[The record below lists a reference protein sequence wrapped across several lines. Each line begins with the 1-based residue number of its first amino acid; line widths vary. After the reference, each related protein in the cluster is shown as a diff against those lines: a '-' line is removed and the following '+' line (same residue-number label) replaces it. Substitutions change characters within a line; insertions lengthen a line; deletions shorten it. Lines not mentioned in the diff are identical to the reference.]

1 MWNDFCKN
9 NRSILHVDM
18 CPRGRAFTVGTC
30 LSLKPTSFAREEY
43 GRVVTTGSEE
53 ANGIGQ
59 ITALPPLPS
68 QWGVAEAMPSV
79 LFCRW
84 PFGR

>member
-1 MWNDFCKN
+1 
-9 NRSILHVDM
+9 M

-30 LSLKPTSFAREEY
+30 LSLKPTTFAREEY

-59 ITALPPLPS
+59 ITALLPPLAV
-68 QWGVAEAMPSV
+68 VAVGCDGSNALCFILPLAFWQMNHY
-79 LFCRW
+79 
-84 PFGR
+84 

>member
-1 MWNDFCKN
+1 
-9 NRSILHVDM
+9 M

-59 ITALPPLPS
+59 ITALPPFAVAVGCGGSNALCVILPLAFW
-68 QWGVAEAMPSV
+68 QMNHY
-79 LFCRW
+79 
-84 PFGR
+84 